1 MKKSAA
7 KKQALGG
14 IVPVPKR
21 AQAEP
26 FPEGA
31 VTYIDAIRF
40 ALFEEMERDENVFLI
55 GEDIGHF
62 GGAFKAT
69 KGLLSRFGSNRV
81 VDTPIGENA
90 IIGLSIGSTFL
101 GMRPVAE
108 MQFADF
114 VTEGYTQ
121 LVEQAAKN
129 YYRWGAKMPLVVR
142 LPAGGGLGAGP
153 FHSCNPESWFLN
165 IPGLKIVAPST
176 PNDARGLLKAA
187 IRDDNPVLY
196 LEHKFLYRRVKE
208 ELVKDDGV
216 VPIGK
221 ARLVREGRDIT
232 VITYHS
238 MVQVAQA
245 AADTLSAEDGVEVEI
260 LDLRSLLPWDKDAV
274 LNSIAKTNRALIVHE
289 ATRTGGYGAE
299 IAATIAEEA
308 FTELDCPVA
317 RLASLDTPV
326 PFAPTLEKAF
336 LPNAEKV
343 VTRIRELLSF

>member
-1 MKKSAA
+1 MKS
-7 KKQALGG
+7 KKKKKIELGG
-14 IVPVPKR
+14 IVAAPKR
-21 AQAEP
+21 AQPEP
-26 FPEGA
+26 FPDGP
-31 VTYIDAIRF
+31 VSYIDAIRF

-69 KGLLSRFGSNRV
+69 KGLLSRFGPNRV

-90 IIGLSIGSTFL
+90 IIGLSVGASLL

-129 YYRWGAKMPLVVR
+129 YYRWGAKMPIVVR
-142 LPAGGGLGAGP
+142 LPSGGQLGAGP
-153 FHSCNPESWFLN
+153 FHSCNPEAWFLN
-165 IPGLKIVAPST
+165 IPGLKMVAPSN

-187 IRDDNPVLY
+187 IRDNNPVLF

-208 ELVKDDGV
+208 ELTRDEGV
-216 VPIGK
+216 VAIGK
-221 ARLVREGRDIT
+221 GRIVREGKDLTI
-232 VITYHS
+232 ITYHA
-238 MVQVAQA
+238 MVQASEA
-245 AADTLSAEDGVEVEI
+245 AAQILADEDGIQVEI
-260 LDLRSLLPWDKDAV
+260 VDLRSLLPWDRELV
-274 LNSIAKTNRALIVHE
+274 LQSVAKTNRALIIHE

-326 PFAPTLEKAF
+326 PFAPTLEKYF
-336 LPNAEKV
+336 LPSTEKIV
-343 VTRIRELLSF
+343 SRVRELLSF